1 MRYCLTIQYDGTD
14 FCGWQAQKNGISVQ
28 QTVESALKSIA
39 QGEIKLVGSGR
50 TDSGVHAY
58 AQVAHVDMETRVPAH
73 KIKDAL
79 NAVLPDTV
87 KILKSE
93 LAPDGFHA
101 RYSAKRKTYIYK
113 TYLSDVV
120 LPLKE
125 RYSLRLCELP
135 DLDKMREGA
144 KKIVGVH
151 DFKCFLASNSS
162 VKDTVREVYE
172 LNIQQDGD
180 EITFSVCGNG
190 FLYNMVRIIVGTL
203 LDIGYG
209 KKTVEQLEIAIQKG
223 DRKLCGKTVSAK
235 GLALYSVEYN

>member
-79 NAVLPDTV
+79 NAVLPVTV

-190 FLYNMVRIIVGTL
+190 FLYNMVRTIVGTL
-203 LDIGYG
+203 LKIEGHNLQPEVM
-209 KKTVEQLEIAIQKG
+209 KEVLEAKNRAKAGQ
-223 DRKLCGKTVSAK
+223 TVSPY
-235 GLALYSVEYN
+235 GLTLVNVDY